1 MAVGARSEGA
11 PSHAA
16 LLRLFFFRA
25 EDGRECMCVCAG
37 PALTD
42 GLVEDGWG
50 PDIKKCALIH
60 KSTNMCEL
68 PIFFFSIPLPNQTR
82 KVCRGQGL
90 VPSNGAGRT
99 VRSHFARHV
108 TIACRALQ
116 LSLPTTPCN
125 CPPPPHTH
133 PQVRRHLN
141 RQGSE
146 GAGTSM
152 GPLPA
157 DMAAAFQAA
166 VATHLAVRTA
176 RCVHHRVAPGSAD
189 VKATCSCSVSGLDAP
204 TQHHAHHW

>member
-82 KVCRGQGL
+82 KSLQRT
-90 VPSNGAGRT
+90 GACAIQWCWPNSSKPLR
-99 VRSHFARHV
+99 
-108 TIACRALQ
+108 
-116 LSLPTTPCN
+116 TPCN
-125 CPPPPHTH
+125 NC
-133 PQVRRHLN
+133 L
-141 RQGSE
+141 
-146 GAGTSM
+146 
-152 GPLPA
+152 
-157 DMAAAFQAA
+157 
-166 VATHLAVRTA
+166 
-176 RCVHHRVAPGSAD
+176 PGSAIVTAND
-189 VKATCSCSVSGLDAP
+189 PLQLPSPPTHTPAGAAP
-204 TQHHAHHW
+204 P